1 MKSIFIKR
9 VMLLQGLS
17 EQKNMYAEFFI
28 VLIQWPN
35 YNVIT
40 ELQEQCTEMIVRS
53 LWAINILFLR
63 R

>member
-1 MKSIFIKR
+1 
-9 VMLLQGLS
+9 MLLQGLS